1 MRTKPSHSIMD
12 FPIFTNIIVM
22 TPKELFKNVTAVEIE
37 VEAIPKTIMSKRYH
51 RHIVLHPS
59 DSMKILL
66 DCPNGTCT
74 ERVMVI
80 TQYDLQTAIDNAL
93 HGDGT
98 FEIREQCKGWEDAKR
113 MRAGM
118 YHCLSDFIL
127 KGRVLTVQRT
137 HEV

>member
-1 MRTKPSHSIMD
+1 MKL
-12 FPIFTNIIVM
+12 
-22 TPKELFKNVTAVEIE
+22 KELFENVATVQIE
-37 VEAIPKTIMSKRYH
+37 VEAIPKSFMSKKYH

-59 DSMKILL
+59 DDMKILL

-98 FEIREQCKGWEDAKR
+98 FEIRKQCEGWEDGKR

-127 KGRVLTVQRT
+127 KGHVLTAQRS